1 VRWRRRSSRGI
12 ATHPDLGVDE
22 RPAVRFGF
30 EGREVVAREGQSVA
44 AALMADGVDIL
55 ARSFKF
61 HRPRGY
67 TCAVGACGNC
77 LLNVDGLTG
86 VPSCVTPVAPGLQ
99 VRRERGW
106 PSVDVDV
113 LAGADLVSKWFPAG
127 FQFRYFRR
135 HPRAG
140 HLWERVL
147 GLLAGGGK
155 RLPPPD
161 TAAVLPV
168 ARRTCSVVVVGAGP
182 SGLAAALAASD
193 AGADVVLVEEQEHLG
208 GQLRAETATVSALG
222 LTAPG
227 PRMAEVLAERVARD
241 PGITLLRGA
250 ALGWYEDGVL
260 PVAARDALHEL
271 TPAVVVEATGSHE
284 APVRFAGNDRPGVML
299 AGAVRRLLHV
309 DRVRPGRRCVVVA
322 CDDRGVEHAIE
333 LHRLG
338 VEVAA
343 LVDRRSGEEVGAER
357 LRALAGR
364 GIEHLA
370 GAHPVRTHGRRRVRG
385 LTVLA
390 GDGRR
395 VRLSCD
401 MVSVAGPLRPNEG
414 LSLQRRYQG
423 DNRLSADTAHQ
434 DLSVQAP
441 VLLRV
446 GGSAGRT
453 RVQDAVDD
461 GFDAGRTAATAVGN
475 VPPFRPA

>member
-1 VRWRRRSSRGI
+1 VRWRRRSFR
-12 ATHPDLGVDE
+12 AMPTHPDLGADE
-22 RPAVRFGF
+22 RPAVRFRF
-30 EGREVVAREGQSVA
+30 EGREVVAREGQSVG
-44 AALMADGVDIL
+44 AALLADGVDIL
-55 ARSFKF
+55 TRSFKF

-67 TCAVGACGNC
+67 TCGAGACGNC
-77 LLNVDGLTG
+77 LLTVDGLPS
-86 VPSCVTPVAPGLQ
+86 VPSCVTPVAPGLE

-113 LAGADLVSKWFPAG
+113 LAGADLVSRWFPAG
-127 FQFRYFRR
+127 FQFRYFRQ

-140 HLWERVL
+140 HAFERVL

-155 RLPPPD
+155 HLPP
-161 TAAVLPV
+161 AASAPVLPI

-193 AGADVVLVEEQEHLG
+193 AGADVVLVEEQERLG
-208 GQLRAETATVSALG
+208 GRLRAETATVSALG

-227 PRMAEVLAERVARD
+227 PRLAEVLTERVARD
-241 PGITLLRGA
+241 PGITLLRGS

-260 PVAARDALHEL
+260 PVAGRDALHEL
-271 TPAVVVEATGSHE
+271 VPHVVVEATGSYE
-284 APVRFAGNDRPGVML
+284 APALFAGNDRPGVLL
-299 AGAVRRLLHV
+299 AGAISRLFHV
-309 DRVRPGRRCVVVA
+309 ERVRPGRRYVVVA
-322 CDDRGVEHAIE
+322 CDDRGIEHAIE
-333 LHRLG
+333 LHHLG
-338 VEVAA
+338 VEVVAV
-343 LVDRRSGEEVGAER
+343 VDQRGADEAGTER

-370 GAHPVRTHGRRRVRG
+370 GARPVRSHGRRRVRG
-385 LTVLA
+385 LTVRT

-395 VRLSCD
+395 LRLRCD
-401 MVSVAGPLRPNEG
+401 TVSVAGPLRPSEG

-423 DNRLSADTAHQ
+423 ENRLSAETPGQ
-434 DLSVQAP
+434 DLSARAP

-475 VPPFRPA
+475 VAPFRPA